1 MGGGLRWKNNL
12 VDPARLN
19 GKYRDVFPK
28 HDLFGG
34 HLGDRHPPLLTL
46 STAQLLC
53 TVVLSSGLTPAGTSL
68 KKTNAA

>member
-12 VDPARLN
+12 IDPMRLN

-34 HLGDRHPPLLTL
+34 HLGDRHKLPPSLNSSLL
-46 STAQLLC
+46 
-53 TVVLSSGLTPAGTSL
+53 
-68 KKTNAA
+68 

>member
-46 STAQLLC
+46 STAQLL
-53 TVVLSSGLTPAGTSL
+53 
-68 KKTNAA
+68 

>member
-12 VDPARLN
+12 IDPMRLN

-34 HLGDRHPPLLTL
+34 HLGDRHKLPP
-46 STAQLLC
+46 SQLLAL
-53 TVVLSSGLTPAGTSL
+53 VVLSSGHRS
-68 KKTNAA
+68 TNL